1 MYKNLYIFPAIIIKL
16 DDNDYNVKFPN
27 FHEITTYGESLE
39 EAYIMAEDA
48 LKLCLFDMFIDNKEI
63 QEPTKLEDIKLE
75 SNQTIILVKVNLKET
90 IRSYDNKA
98 IKKTLTIPSWLN
110 KEAENAHLNFSKILQ
125 IALKEHLDM
134 SDKNL

>member
-1 MYKNLYIFPAIIIKL
+1 
-16 DDNDYNVKFPN
+16 
-27 FHEITTYGESLE
+27 
-39 EAYIMAEDA
+39 MAEDA

-75 SNQTIILVKVNLKET
+75 STQTIILVKVNLKET